1 MRVITIINQKGG
13 CGKTTTAINLSAALA
28 KGGLRVLLVDMD
40 PQSHCAAGLGIPE
53 NRIDLDI
60 GDAMLSPPNRPIDA
74 SRLLWRAG
82 RNLDLAP
89 SRMKLAGL
97 EALRGGLAERP
108 DRERRLANV
117 LERFKSEYDIAI
129 IDSSPSIGLLTYNA
143 LCAAS
148 YVLIPV
154 ETGYF
159 SLQGATKQVATIKS
173 LAKRLG
179 LSIQSSLLP
188 TIHDESSNVAGDLL
202 DELRRRFTHHV
213 TPVVVRRDV
222 KLREAASFGQS
233 VLEYA
238 PESQGSKDYSDLALW
253 LLETVGLRKG
263 FSSRPITPTPLD
275 DMLPDA
281 AEVDAETEAEP
292 VAQETVAQPM
302 LAVASRLVEPAASLA
317 AEIQSALA
325 ASGLAAAVPVPA
337 ELAPAAMT
345 TAPIAA
351 PAPAITSIPATP
363 IAASTPATPP
373 APPANRAAELV
384 ARAQKLFRREAAP
397 ETGWTSGPGRPELR
411 LVSDVEVK
419 PGARSAQATSK
430 LYGVRATSHG
440 VLFVQPITL
449 GATVAIA
456 GSFNSWSP
464 TATPM
469 RRNEESGIF
478 ETCIPLP
485 PGEHQYRLVVD
496 GVWTADQHNDS
507 VQHNPFGE
515 PNNLCSV
522 KPVTEPLVTSA

>member
-1 MRVITIINQKGG
+1 MRVVTIINQKGG
-13 CGKTTTAINLSAALA
+13 CGKTTSAINLSAALA
-28 KGGLRVLLVDMD
+28 KSGLRVLLVDMD

-53 NRIDLDI
+53 NKIDLDI

-74 SRLLWRAG
+74 TRLLWRAG

-179 LSIQSSLLP
+179 LSIQSSLLA
-188 TIHDESSNVAGDLL
+188 TIHDEASAVAGDLL
-202 DELRRRFTHHV
+202 EELRRRFSHHV
-213 TPVVVRRDV
+213 APVVVRRDP
-222 KLREAASFGQS
+222 KLREASSFGQS
-233 VLEYA
+233 IHEYA
-238 PESQGSKDYSDLALW
+238 AESDGAKDYSDLAMW
-253 LLETVGLRKG
+253 LLETLGLRKG
-263 FSSRPITPTPLD
+263 LSSRAITPTPLD

-281 AEVDAETEAEP
+281 AETSE
-292 VAQETVAQPM
+292 
-302 LAVASRLVEPAASLA
+302 SVESEEQGQPAAA
-317 AEIQSALA
+317 SAHATVL
-325 ASGLAAAVPVPA
+325 SNVH
-337 ELAPAAMT
+337 APAVSQAIEMQ
-345 TAPIAA
+345 
-351 PAPAITSIPATP
+351 PAPLATEVENAIVAATMAPATP
-363 IAASTPATPP
+363 A
-373 APPANRAAELV
+373 PANRAAELV
-384 ARAQKLFRREAAP
+384 LRAQKLLRREPTDA
-397 ETGWTSGPGRPELR
+397 GWRAGPGRPELR

-419 PGARSAQATSK
+419 PGRPVANA
-430 LYGVRATSHG
+430 LFGVRATSQG
-440 VLFVQPITL
+440 VLFVQPLTL
-449 GATVAIA
+449 GRTVSIA
-456 GSFNSWSP
+456 GSFNAWSP

-469 RRNEESGIF
+469 RRNEDAGTF
-478 ETCIPLP
+478 ETCLPLP

-496 GVWTADQHNDS
+496 GVWMADDHNPS

-522 KPVTEPLVTSA
+522 KPVTEAMMTSA